1 MLKFYSRKVKRPI
14 RDNFFVANG
23 EAFKI
28 PFANGNPIREWG
40 TPFANIHKFALG
52 VDFWAMRLLLSSERE
67 RRGGREG
74 AERGQRGGRSA
85 DHSRNKRT
93 IRETNAPFANQT
105 HVSRN
110 KLTIRETNSRSANQT
125 HHSRNKRAIRETNA
139 LFANKGTHLNVPSF
153 QRPRKLP
160 AKAHRPGFILGDDH
174 GGKKRRIQHTAIA
187 GANFDQH
194 NVQAQCLR
202 GA

>member
-1 MLKFYSRKVKRPI
+1 MVKPSKSHSRM
-14 RDNFFVANG
+14 
-23 EAFKI
+23 
-28 PFANGNPIREWG
+28 G
-40 TPFANIHKFALG
+40 TPFANGEPHSRISINS
-52 VDFWAMRLLLSSERE
+52 LLAWIFGPCDYFYHQRGSE
-67 RRGGREG
+67 EG

-110 KLTIRETNSRSANQT
+110 KLTIRETNSRFANQT

-174 GGKKRRIQHTAIA
+174 GGKKRRIEHTAIA
-187 GANFDQH
+187 GTDFDQH
-194 NVQAQCLR
+194 NA
-202 GA
+202 

>member
-14 RDNFFVANG
+14 REIFFVANG

-74 AERGQRGGRSA
+74 AERG
-85 DHSRNKRT
+85 
-93 IRETNAPFANQT
+93 
-105 HVSRN
+105 
-110 KLTIRETNSRSANQT
+110 
-125 HHSRNKRAIRETNA
+125 
-139 LFANKGTHLNVPSF
+139 
-153 QRPRKLP
+153 
-160 AKAHRPGFILGDDH
+160 
-174 GGKKRRIQHTAIA
+174 
-187 GANFDQH
+187 
-194 NVQAQCLR
+194 
-202 GA
+202 